1 MTNRL
6 TVLTLASS
14 LVLAAASAAPRPAP
28 DLREALDASESRIR
42 DALRSGDAEAVAA
55 FYTDDAEMLGTS
67 GNVVRGRAAIVRH
80 MGEVMSLGVRDFVV
94 EDQEIFEGDAFAVE
108 TGRATFTNGAGT
120 RLAVVRY
127 MTLWK
132 ETRDGWMIHRDLSA
146 PVSVGTVPGAAPA
159 APAAFHVGESE
170 PLHAVVLPMT
180 GPYSRSGEGLARL
193 IVELAIQ
200 RIEPQGPAFGRYY
213 DDEDEIPPTDLRF
226 EVGFPV
232 AKGTTAA
239 PPLEVRAIDDGTIVW
254 AVVGGPHDAAD
265 RPWAQLEE
273 WVRSRGYAEAG
284 PAMETWLDGPRTEMR
299 MPIRTVE

>member
-1 MTNRL
+1 
-6 TVLTLASS
+6 
-14 LVLAAASAAPRPAP
+14 
-28 DLREALDASESRIR
+28 
-42 DALRSGDAEAVAA
+42 
-55 FYTDDAEMLGTS
+55 
-67 GNVVRGRAAIVRH
+67 
-80 MGEVMSLGVRDFVV
+80 
-94 EDQEIFEGDAFAVE
+94 
-108 TGRATFTNGAGT
+108 
-120 RLAVVRY
+120 
-127 MTLWK
+127 
-132 ETRDGWMIHRDLSA
+132 
-146 PVSVGTVPGAAPA
+146 
-159 APAAFHVGESE
+159 
-170 PLHAVVLPMT
+170 MT